1 MATAKEISNRADEY
15 RRLVAILHMYEKN
28 YAKVG
33 RQLGLSTSRVKQIVD
48 RFDRDNRRLAQ
59 LPRLLPEAMLRELQP
74 LENDLKLIIES
85 I

>member
-15 RRLVAILHMYEKN
+15 RRLVAILYMYEKN
-28 YAKVG
+28 YSKVG
-33 RQLGLSTSRVKQIVD
+33 RQISLSSSRVKQIVD

-59 LPRLLPEAMLRELQP
+59 LPYFLPDAMLRELQP